1 MAIGKKTGG
10 RAKGVGNKDIAPI
23 REKFQQLLDGYSI
36 EEMRKDLKELDGN
49 ERLKIVIGLAEFVV
63 PKLQRSDISGSLEV
77 VETQTFVIGGKEI
90 TF

>member
-10 RAKGVGNKDIAPI
+10 RTKGVGNKDIAPL

-77 VETQTFVIGGKEI
+77 AETQTFVIGGKEI